1 VRRLTLLAPV
11 LLLVATATATT
22 RGDEPKLAAI
32 DERAPELTDLRKIW
46 DKGAHNAFTDL
57 VRFQDRWWC
66 VFREAT
72 GHVSPDGA
80 VRVLTSTDGRDW
92 TSAARLSSPTDD
104 LRDPKIV
111 VAPDGRL
118 MLCAA
123 GTQRP
128 GERPDSEATAQNKG
142 RLRSLVWFSADGRD
156 WGEPTVVAAP
166 NDWLWRVTWHKGTA
180 FGVAYDGFTTPRRES
195 IGLYQSRDGRNF
207 TPVGGRLLSGPE
219 RPNESS
225 LVFLDD
231 PDDTALCL
239 LRRDGPGANA
249 LLGVAKPPYETWT
262 WHDLG
267 RNLGGPHMI
276 RIPDGR
282 LIAGGRLRSAK
293 GSYTGLAWVDPQN
306 PKLDEFLHL
315 PSGGDSSYPGLVW
328 HDGRLWL
335 SYYSSHEGKTS
346 IYFGSVK
353 IPLRV
358 KR

>member
-1 VRRLTLLAPV
+1 VRHLTPLAPA
-11 LLLVATATATT
+11 LLLLLIPTA
-22 RGDEPKLAAI
+22 RGDEPRALAL
-32 DERAPELTDLRKIW
+32 DERSPELTDVRKIW
-46 DKGAHNAFTDL
+46 DRGPHNAFTDL
-57 VRFQDRWWC
+57 VRFHDRWWC
-66 VFREAT
+66 VFREGT

-92 TSAARLSSPTDD
+92 ASAARLTSPTDD
-104 LRDPKIV
+104 LRDPKV
-111 VAPDGRL
+111 VTTPDGGRL

-123 GTQRP
+123 GVQRP
-128 GERPDSEATAQNKG
+128 GERPDSEATAKQKA

-156 WGEPTVVAAP
+156 WGEPTEVAAP

-180 FGVAYDGFTTPRRES
+180 YGVAYDGFTEPRRES
-195 IGLYQSRDGRNF
+195 IGLYKSGDGRTF

-231 PDDTALCL
+231 AGDTALCL

-249 LLGVAKPPYETWT
+249 LLGESRPPYETWA

-267 RNLGGPHMI
+267 RRLGGPRLI

-282 LIAGGRLRSAK
+282 LIAGGRLSSGNAT
-293 GSYTGLAWVDPQN
+293 YTGLAWVDPKH
-306 PKLDEFLHL
+306 PKLDEFLRL

-353 IPLRV
+353 VPRAG
-358 KR
+358 R